1 MYHQPV
7 MLNETIEGLAISP
20 GGIYVDVTYGGGGH
34 SAVILEKLAGGRLI
48 AFDQDLDA
56 MANKIDDQRLTLINH
71 NFRFLKNFLKY
82 HDAMPVDGILA
93 DLGVSSHQFDVADR
107 GFSLRFPGKLD
118 LRMNRQQGKTAQ
130 HVLNEYSLDDLVK
143 IFREYGELNNAW
155 AIGNAIVKARE
166 TKPLVRFED
175 IQAVLMRF
183 APVAKD
189 IKFFAKILQAL
200 RIEINEELE
209 ALKEFLTQAAGVLK
223 PGGRLVVMSYHS
235 LEDRLVKNFIKTG
248 NFEGT
253 VEQDF
258 YGNVKSTFNVIT
270 RKPLVPQEK
279 ELELNSRSRSAK
291 LRIAEKL

>member
-1 MYHQPV
+1 
-7 MLNETIEGLAISP
+7 
-20 GGIYVDVTYGGGGH
+20 
-34 SAVILEKLAGGRLI
+34 
-48 AFDQDLDA
+48 
-56 MANKIDDQRLTLINH
+56 
-71 NFRFLKNFLKY
+71 
-82 HDAMPVDGILA
+82 
-93 DLGVSSHQFDVADR
+93 
-107 GFSLRFPGKLD
+107 
-118 LRMNRQQGKTAQ
+118 MNRQQGKTAQ
-130 HVLNEYSLDDLVK
+130 HVLNEYPLDDLVK

>member
-7 MLNETIEGLAISP
+7 MLAETIEGLAIKP

-34 SAVILEKLAGGRLI
+34 SAEILNKIEDGRLI
-48 AFDQDLDA
+48 AFDQDSDA
-56 MANKIDDQRLTLINH
+56 IANKINDNRLTLINH
-71 NFRFLKNFLKY
+71 NFRYLKNFLKY
-82 HDAMPVDGILA
+82 HDAVQVDGILA

-118 LRMNRQQGKTAQ
+118 LRMNRNQGKTAQ
-130 HVLNEYSLDDLVK
+130 IVLNEYPFDDLVR
-143 IFREYGELNNAW
+143 IFREYGEVNNAR
-155 AIGNAIVKARE
+155 AVSSAIVKARE
-166 TKPLVRFED
+166 NKPLVRFED
-175 IQAVLMRF
+175 LQAVLAPF

-209 ALKEFLTQAAGVLK
+209 ALKEFLIQAAEVLK

-235 LEDRLVKNFIKTG
+235 LEDRLVKNFIRSG

-253 VEQDF
+253 VDKDF
-258 YGNVKSTFNVIT
+258 YGNIKTTFKAIN
-270 RKPLVPQEK
+270 RKPLTPTEK
-279 ELELNSRSRSAK
+279 ELEMNSRSRSAK

>member
-7 MLNETIEGLAISP
+7 MLNETIEGLAIKQ

-34 SAVILEKLAGGRLI
+34 SAVILEKLVGGRLI
-48 AFDQDLDA
+48 AFDQDMDA

-130 HVLNEYSLDDLVK
+130 HVLNEYPLDDLVK
-143 IFREYGELNNAW
+143 IFREYGELNSAW

-166 TKPLVRFED
+166 IKPLVRFED
-175 IQAVLMRF
+175 LQAVLMRF

>member
-34 SAVILEKLAGGRLI
+34 SAVILEKLVGGRLI

-82 HDAMPVDGILA
+82 HDALPVDGILA

-130 HVLNEYSLDDLVK
+130 HVLNEYPLEDLVK

-175 IQAVLMRF
+175 LQAVLMRF

-270 RKPLVPQEK
+270 RKPLVPQDK